1 MPNVSRGNERQ
12 TCFQEDVS
20 RSSQGN
26 DSRSVTPKDVS
37 SESAT
42 AQDVAERKLN
52 SRDLEER
59 AQALLD
65 EAIEE
70 SFPASDPIS
79 IPTFEEAMEIVKA
92 QESCD
97 ITQRRNESPRP

>member
-1 MPNVSRGNERQ
+1 MSNMNRGNEPQ
-12 TCFQEDVS
+12 TCSQEDVS

-26 DSRSVTPKDVS
+26 DSRSVTPQDVS
-37 SESAT
+37 AESAA
-42 AQDVAERKLN
+42 AQDVIERKLN
-52 SRDLEER
+52 SCDLEEKV
-59 AQALLD
+59 QALLD

-92 QESCD
+92 RESCD
-97 ITQRRNESPRP
+97 ISQRRNESRRP